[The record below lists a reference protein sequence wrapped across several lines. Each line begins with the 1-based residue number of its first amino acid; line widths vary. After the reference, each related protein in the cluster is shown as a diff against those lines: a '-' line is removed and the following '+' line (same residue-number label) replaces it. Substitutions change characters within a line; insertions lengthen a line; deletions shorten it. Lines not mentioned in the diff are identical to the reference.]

1 MTTSPRW
8 ILSIPILATVLASP
22 AIAAHPHHS
31 HASGAVN
38 TLAPS
43 TPSPATTQ
51 KPLTP
56 AQQVAL
62 PDGGAPP
69 PPHGYEE
76 VEDSETALANY
87 SATVRTHEPLGLPGP
102 NAEQKTNGPNNL
114 PSHFSIFGVP
124 VIFNA
129 PVTSPYYNEDTPA
142 TYAGHPSNGQ
152 TNILV
157 NGDASPIH

>member
-1 MTTSPRW
+1 MDPF
-8 ILSIPILATVLASP
+8 
-22 AIAAHPHHS
+22 HPHSSHRAGLTGHS
-31 HASGAVN
+31 STSASFSCFGCSEYPCAFHAVSRNCTEASHTG
-38 TLAPS
+38 
-43 TPSPATTQ
+43 PAGRI
-51 KPLTP
+51 
-56 AQQVAL
+56 ARWWR
-62 PDGGAPP
+62 PP